1 MVQPSSPNP
10 ATNPATPPAPTPTPA
25 PAQSPPRGPPDP
37 AGLLAPLGNGGGT
50 NGQVRVHDGP
60 AALAAEDPAAARPD
74 SGRPAAEVPA
84 RTPSAPEVSLPTGG
98 PTTPARGF
106 NPEQFLAM
114 AWSTCLGETL
124 RVVLSEHG
132 LPHDSHVSV
141 EVGLHRDPSGGYLFA
156 PRALVTIDAMAAD
169 EAQPLL
175 EAAHARCP
183 VSKLLRGPDEPVVEL
198 HESADAGESAQG

>member
-10 ATNPATPPAPTPTPA
+10 ATNPAQP
-25 PAQSPPRGPPDP
+25 
-37 AGLLAPLGNGGGT
+37 APLGPRADALYVARVDNLGGT
-50 NGQVRVHDGP
+50 SGQVRVHDGP
-60 AALAAEDPAAARPD
+60 AALAAEDP
-74 SGRPAAEVPA
+74 
-84 RTPSAPEVSLPTGG
+84 EVSLPTDG

-124 RVVLSEHG
+124 RVVLTERG
-132 LPHDSHVSV
+132 LPHESRVSV
-141 EVGLHRDPSGGYLFA
+141 EVGLHRDPSGGYRFA

-169 EAQPLL
+169 EEQPLL

-183 VSKLLRGPDEPVVEL
+183 VSKLLRGQGEPAVEL
-198 HESADAGESAQG
+198 RES

>member
-1 MVQPSSPNP
+1 MVQPS
-10 ATNPATPPAPTPTPA
+10 TPA
-25 PAQSPPRGPPDP
+25 PATSPDQSAPHRPRAD
-37 AGLLAPLGNGGGT
+37 ALYVARVDNVGGT
-50 NGQVRVHDGP
+50 SGQVRVHDGP

-124 RVVLSEHG
+124 RVVLAECG
-132 LPHDSHVSV
+132 LPHESHVSV
-141 EVGLHRDPSGGYLFA
+141 EVGLHRDPSGGYRFA
-156 PRALVTIDAMAAD
+156 PRALVTIDEMAAD
-169 EAQPLL
+169 EVQPLL

-183 VSKLLRGPDEPVVEL
+183 VSKLLSGSSEPIVEL
-198 HESADAGESAQG
+198 REPDSA